1 MISGQRP
8 PSDWASAHVVTR
20 GGAPVAV
27 DIELALSMGATI
39 ATGIIMPSMLFIERF
54 LLPKRVRCHT
64 ERTIVAQ
71 PGPVTIPSKAP
82 CASCRPFHGV
92 VGRVASRLHEF
103 PVHHFSGGIS
113 RLSFRFLCIQ
123 GQSA

>member
-82 CASCRPFHGV
+82 YPLHGPPLQLQREQSLPLLCKDIHV
-92 VGRVASRLHEF
+92 STDTRLVSARF
-103 PVHHFSGGIS
+103 P
-113 RLSFRFLCIQ
+113 LS
-123 GQSA
+123 